1 MPGLVVYLANSLG
14 LEVQEADPW
23 YLISKDKALAS
34 KLAQDAPSYSVAVG
48 LALREE

>member
-1 MPGLVVYLANSLG
+1 MPGLVVYLANLFG

-23 YLISKDKALAS
+23 YTISVDKNLVPR
-34 KLAQDAPSYSVAVG
+34 LAQDTSYSVAVG

>member
-23 YLISKDKALAS
+23 YLIAKDKSLVS
-34 KLAQDAPSYSVAVG
+34 KLTQEAPSYSVSVG
-48 LALREE
+48 LALRED